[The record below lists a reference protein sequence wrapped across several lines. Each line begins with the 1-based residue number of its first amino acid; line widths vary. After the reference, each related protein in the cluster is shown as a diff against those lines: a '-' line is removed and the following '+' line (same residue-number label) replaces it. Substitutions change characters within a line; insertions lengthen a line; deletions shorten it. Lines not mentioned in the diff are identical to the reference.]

1 MRYGSLYGVGVGP
14 GDPELLTLKAQR
26 ILSSVDRIYA
36 AKSSTRA
43 YSTALSIIQP
53 CLKDSA
59 RVETLDFPMTRR
71 QDELEQAWRRNCQ
84 RLVQDLEQ
92 GLDLAFVTLGDPMTY
107 STFGYL
113 LQTMAE
119 LAPEAPIEI
128 VPAVTSYH
136 AAAAASK
143 TILAERDQCV
153 AIVSGAMGD
162 DKIKAAAAFA
172 DTVVVLK
179 AYKKFERIRETL
191 RETGLHET
199 VLMAECGLEG
209 ERLVRDLDEVDEQPG
224 YFTLILAK
232 KSPPSRE

>member
-1 MRYGSLYGVGVGP
+1 LYGVGVGP

-43 YSTALSIIQP
+43 YSTALSIIEP
-53 CLKDSA
+53 CLGDGA
-59 RVETLDFPMTRR
+59 RVETLDFPMTK
-71 QDELEQAWRRNCQ
+71 DKAELETAWRRNCQ
-84 RLVQDLEQ
+84 RLVQDLEL

-119 LAPEAPIEI
+119 LAPDAPIEI

-143 TILAERDQCV
+143 TILAEQEQCV
-153 AIVSGAMGD
+153 AIVSGAMD
-162 DKIKAAAAFA
+162 VDKIKAAAAFA

-191 RETGLHET
+191 RELRMHEAA
-199 VLMAECGLEG
+199 VLMTDCGLEG
-209 ERLVRDLDEVDEQPG
+209 ERMVRDLDEIKEQPG

-232 KSPPSRE
+232 KAPASDE